1 MWAAIMKTRTTGQHY
16 TGTAG
21 CPAGMPID
29 HIRKKVS
36 HLKELLAEGGRDFT
50 EMDVAMQLIV
60 YVGKSHED
68 AVQRFRRSQMYNH
81 LVSLSK
87 STLKD
92 QVGMKHEE
100 TNLIGTPDEI
110 IEKARKFEAAGVK
123 HLCGLYFC
131 ADDVQELLDQM
142 SIFAQEVVP
151 HLQ

>member
-1 MWAAIMKTRTTGQHY
+1 
-16 TGTAG
+16 
-21 CPAGMPID
+21 
-29 HIRKKVS
+29 
-36 HLKELLAEGGRDFT
+36 
-50 EMDVAMQLIV
+50 MQLIV

-68 AVQRFRRSQMYNH
+68 AVERFRQSQMYNH